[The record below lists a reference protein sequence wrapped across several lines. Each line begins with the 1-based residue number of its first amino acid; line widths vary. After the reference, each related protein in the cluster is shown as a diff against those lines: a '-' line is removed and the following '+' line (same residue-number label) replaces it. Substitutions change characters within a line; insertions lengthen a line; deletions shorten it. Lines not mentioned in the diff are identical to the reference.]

1 MLFTRI
7 QSGLLPFEG
16 QVLHLWHRSKCGH
29 LQSMVAGT
37 CQPEPSCPG
46 TGWES
51 RGGLVQDNFGVFL
64 LGWGGVETATPGAA
78 DGSVCGPEASQ
89 LKGLSLINLF
99 VHLSNKSLK
108 QQMIIAASPI
118 NSLPHIRCLSR
129 CL

>member
-1 MLFTRI
+1 MGV
-7 QSGLLPFEG
+7 SG
-16 QVLHLWHRSKCGH
+16 W
-29 LQSMVAGT
+29 AGT
-37 CQPEPSCPG
+37 
-46 TGWES
+46 
-51 RGGLVQDNFGVFL
+51 QDNFGVFL
-64 LGWGGVETATPGAA
+64 LGWGGGVETATPGAA